1 MGELALPAHGK
12 VYLDV
17 NCIIYTVELFEPY
30 KTALHPVWAA
40 ARAGTLTI
48 VTSELT
54 LLEVLVK
61 PLKIGDLALE
71 RDFRTLL
78 QGASDVSMLAITQD
92 VLERAAKLRATVGL
106 KTPDAI
112 HAATALLAGCAL
124 LVTNDPAFKRVAEL
138 PVGLLSEAVS

>member
-1 MGELALPAHGK
+1 MGGLTLPAHGK
-12 VYLDV
+12 VYLDA

-40 ARAGTLTI
+40 ARTGTLTI

-92 VLERAAKLRATVGL
+92 VLERAANLRATVGL

-124 LVTNDPAFKRVAEL
+124 FVTNDLAFQRVAGL
-138 PVGLLSEAVS
+138 PVELLSEARP